1 MFPTS
6 RILRNGYQRN
16 MSGGVKGIRYKVEQ
30 LNKDLPRDGSSNTKY
45 GIPYRVVSTRSI
57 YSNTS
62 KQFSNTN
69 NSPNL
74 NKFDLKRVNMFDMP
88 FKQNIIVSGKDSKA
102 FLDTVVTNDIRITE
116 VGQTRKS
123 LVLNNSGKILG
134 MGIINRYEHYYSLLM
149 ETDKIKKNNLIDH
162 LFDNKGNFDVSISR
176 NTLDSIFLVSGEGS
190 REVVENIQN
199 YLIPTK
205 VYGCNV
211 IKDLSFQRNLMFTNQ
226 LIPNNTFTV
235 INTPLGYYVSIN
247 KQVKNNLFNNLD
259 IELSDHDLY
268 ETHRIQSGIPDYE
281 KDLGELYNPL
291 EANLHSHFG
300 KNYEYSKRRPIGT
313 DFIGKDA
320 LFTKTGVFRK
330 FNKTRV
336 MMYSCGK
343 GLIPPEGSNIYVNS
357 KKIGTVTSSTSSSY
371 LKCII
376 AMGFI
381 DLKKTFNTNSFS
393 LAREMVQKVEINGN
407 EYVIR
412 FI

>member
-1 MFPTS
+1 MFKTFQIS
-6 RILRNGYQRN
+6 RNVSQRY

-30 LNKDLPRDGSSNTKY
+30 LNKDLPRDGTSNTKY
-45 GIPYRVVSTRSI
+45 GIPYRVVSKRSI
-57 YSNTS
+57 YSNTP
-62 KQFSNTN
+62 KFN
-69 NSPNL
+69 NNINSHVATKL
-74 NKFDLKRVNMFDMP
+74 DLKRVNVFDML

-123 LVLNNSGKILG
+123 LVLNNLGKILG

-149 ETDKIKKNNLIDH
+149 ETDTIKKNNLIEH

-176 NTLDSIFLVSGEGS
+176 NTLDSVFLISGDGS
-190 REVVENIQN
+190 SEIVENIN
-199 YLIPTK
+199 
-205 VYGCNV
+205 NV
-211 IKDLSFQRNLMFTNQ
+211 LGSSKMNGSTLIKDLPFQRNLMFTNQ
-226 LIPNNTFTV
+226 LVPNNTFTV

-247 KQVKNNLFNNLD
+247 KQVKNNLFKNLD
-259 IELSDHDLY
+259 IETANHDLY
-268 ETHRIQSGIPDYE
+268 ETHRIQSGIPDYI
-281 KDLGELYNPL
+281 KDLGKLYNPL

-336 MMYSCGK
+336 MLYSCGK
-343 GLIPPEGSNIYVNS
+343 GLIPPEGSNIYIDS
-357 KKIGTVTSSTSSSY
+357 KKVGTVTSSTSSSY

-376 AMGFI
+376 AMGYI
-381 DLKKTFNTNSFS
+381 DLQKTFDTNSFS
-393 LAREMVQKVEINGN
+393 LAREMVKKVAINGN

>member
-1 MFPTS
+1 MFKTS
-6 RILRNGYQRN
+6 RFLVNVPYRN
-16 MSGGVKGIRYKVEQ
+16 MSGGVKGIRYKAEQ

-57 YSNTS
+57 YSNTTKLS
-62 KQFSNTN
+62 SNTN
-69 NSPNL
+69 KQKL
-74 NKFDLKRVNMFDMP
+74 NKLDLKRVNVFDMP
-88 FKQNIIVSGKDSKA
+88 FKQNIIISGKDSKA

-123 LVLNNSGKILG
+123 LVLNNMGKILS

-149 ETDKIKKNNLIDH
+149 ETDKIQKNNLIDH

-176 NTLDSIFLVSGEGS
+176 NTLDSIFLIAGEGS
-190 REVVENIQN
+190 REVVENIHN
-199 YLIPTK
+199 LLGTNK
-205 VYGCNV
+205 VNGSIL
-211 IKDLSFQRNLMFTNQ
+211 IKDLSFQRNLKFTNQ
-226 LIPNNTFTV
+226 LMPNNTFSV
-235 INTPLGYYVSIN
+235 INTPIGFYVSIN
-247 KQVKNNLFNNLD
+247 KQVKNNLFNNLG
-259 IELSDHDLY
+259 IELSNHDIY
-268 ETHRIQSGIPDYE
+268 ETHRIQSGVPDYE
-281 KDLGELYNPL
+281 KDIGELYNPL

-336 MMYSCGK
+336 MLYSCGK

-357 KKIGTVTSSTSSSY
+357 KKVGTVTSSASSSY

-376 AMGFI
+376 AMGYI

-412 FI
+412 FL